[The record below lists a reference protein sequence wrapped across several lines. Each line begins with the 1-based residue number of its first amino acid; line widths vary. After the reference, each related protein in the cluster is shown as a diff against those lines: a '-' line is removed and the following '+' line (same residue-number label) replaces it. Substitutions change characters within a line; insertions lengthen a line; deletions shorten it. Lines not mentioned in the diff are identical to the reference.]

1 MHLHNK
7 MFIHCTSTGKCLLL
21 YMAQGNGVNDLHMD
35 QI

>member
-7 MFIHCTSTGKCLLL
+7 MFIHCTSKCLLL